1 MKKILLLLLLLTPT
15 INHTQNLIQLAEN
28 NDYTGIVYAVQSSDT
43 ININMTDIAG
53 FTALHVASWNGYIDI
68 ARYLLDKGANPNIV
82 SKAGNT
88 PLSFATPN
96 IKNLLINYGA
106 FEQDKN
112 ITLPRMLYSPNIY
125 IESTTPPP
133 LPPAPAPIPVPV
145 PLPNM
150 VISNIVSNII
160 TNISNFIE
168 NTTYVSNTYRIFDY
182 PKKSYNLLTNLSPV
196 ESIAIHNWDVDG
208 NNSIHQAA
216 QKGDLKKIQELVNR
230 GVNPKTRNRIGDTA
244 LRFAAENNHQD
255 IVVYLLETIGLD
267 VNHANNAGTTALI
280 IATFNNNPALIKYL
294 GHMGANVNQTAQA
307 AVNRTVNGEER
318 ESTVS
323 NWTALMAASQLG
335 YNESIEEL
343 LNNGANLNATDS
355 DDWNALLFAVQND
368 HVSTAEL
375 LIERGIN
382 FNIESIDN
390 HTPLSLAIDNGNEE
404 MIKLLENIDAIKS
417 SVPRVSYEE
426 SISELPTDG
435 TYSYNDDENYTYSTE
450 EEIIEDGYNTTTE
463 E

>member
-1 MKKILLLLLLLTPT
+1 MKKLLLLLLLLTPT

-43 ININMTDIAG
+43 ININMTDSAG

-106 FEQDKN
+106 FEQDN
-112 ITLPRMLYSPNIY
+112 SITLPRMLYSPNIY
-125 IESTTPPP
+125 VESSAPA
-133 LPPAPAPIPVPV
+133 PAPAPIP
-145 PLPNM
+145 LPNV
-150 VISNIVSNII
+150 VISNTVSNII

-216 QKGDLKKIQELVNR
+216 QKGDLIKIQELVNR

-307 AVNRTVNGEER
+307 AVNRTVNGEDR
-318 ESTVS
+318 ASTVS

-368 HVSTAEL
+368 HIPTAQL

-404 MIKLLENIDAIKS
+404 MIKLLENVDAIKS
-417 SVPRVSYEE
+417 SVPLVSYEE
-426 SISELPTDG
+426 SISELPTDD
-435 TYSYNDDENYTYSTE
+435 TYSYDDDENYTYNTEE
-450 EEIIEDGYNTTTE
+450 EEIIEDGYDTTIE

>member
-1 MKKILLLLLLLTPT
+1 MKKLLLLLLWLTPT

-43 ININMTDIAG
+43 ININMTDSAG

-96 IKNLLINYGA
+96 IKDLLINYGA

-125 IESTTPPP
+125 VESSTPPP
-133 LPPAPAPIPVPV
+133 APL
-145 PLPNM
+145 PLPNV
-150 VISNIVSNII
+150 VISNTVSNII

-307 AVNRTVNGEER
+307 AVNRTVDGEER

-368 HVSTAEL
+368 HIPTAQL

-404 MIKLLENIDAIKS
+404 MIKLLENVDAIKS
-417 SVPRVSYEE
+417 SVPLVSYEE
-426 SISELPTDG
+426 SISELPTDD
-435 TYSYNDDENYTYSTE
+435 TYSYDDDENYTYNTE
-450 EEIIEDGYNTTTE
+450 EEVIEDGYYTTTE

>member
-1 MKKILLLLLLLTPT
+1 MKKLLLLLLLFIPT

-28 NDYTGIVYAVQSSDT
+28 NDYSGIVYAVQNSDV
-43 ININMTDIAG
+43 NINMTDGAG

-68 ARYLLDKGANPNIV
+68 ARYLLDKGANPNIL

-88 PLSFATPN
+88 PLSFASPN
-96 IKNLLINYGA
+96 IKNLLVNYGA

-125 IESTTPPP
+125 MGNSAPTPS
-133 LPPAPAPIPVPV
+133 PVQ
-145 PLPNM
+145 
-150 VISNIVSNII
+150 ISNIVSNII

-182 PKKSYNLLTNLSPV
+182 PKKSYNLLTNLSPE

-216 QKGDLKKIQELVNR
+216 ESGELEKIQELVNR
-230 GVNPKTRNRIGDTA
+230 GVNPKTRNRNGDTA
-244 LRFAAENNHQD
+244 LRFAAEKNHKD

-267 VNHANNAGTTALI
+267 VNSANNAGTTALI
-280 IATFNNNPALIKYL
+280 IATFNNNPDMIQYL

-307 AVNRTVNGEER
+307 AVNRTVDGEER
-318 ESTVS
+318 SSTVS

-404 MIKLLENIDAIKS
+404 MIKLLENNDAIKS
-417 SVPRVSYEE
+417 SIPRVSYEE
-426 SISELPTDG
+426 STLPTDD
-435 TYSYNDDENYTYSTE
+435 TYSYDDSTYDDSTYGNE
-450 EEIIEDGYNTTTE
+450 EDADTTLE

>member
-1 MKKILLLLLLLTPT
+1 MKKILLLLLFTPI
-15 INHTQNLIQLAEN
+15 INYTQNLIQLAEN
-28 NDYTGIVYAVQSSDT
+28 NDYTGIVYAIQNSDV
-43 ININMTDIAG
+43 NINMTDSAG

-112 ITLPRMLYSPNIY
+112 ITPPRLLYSPNIY
-125 IESTTPPP
+125 MGN
-133 LPPAPAPIPVPV
+133 PAPAPASAPTPMQI
-145 PLPNM
+145 
-150 VISNIVSNII
+150 SNII

-168 NTTYVSNTYRIFDY
+168 NTTYISNTYRIFDY
-182 PKKSYNLLTNLSPV
+182 PKKSYNLLTNLSAE

-216 QKGDLKKIQELVNR
+216 ESGDLERIQELINR
-230 GVNPKTRNRIGDTA
+230 GINPKTKNRNGDTA
-244 LRFAAENNHQD
+244 LRFAAENNHKD
-255 IVVYLLETIGLD
+255 IVIYLLETIGLD

-280 IATFNNNPALIKYL
+280 IATFNNDPDMIQYL

-307 AVNRTVNGEER
+307 AVNRTIDGENR
-318 ESTVS
+318 ASTVS

-335 YNESIEEL
+335 YNEAITEL

-368 HVSTAEL
+368 HISTARL

-382 FNIESIDN
+382 YNIESVDN

-404 MIKLLENIDAIKS
+404 MIKLLENIDAITS
-417 SVPRVSYEE
+417 SIPLMSYEE
-426 SISELPTDG
+426 STQELPTDD
-435 TYSYNDDENYTYSTE
+435 TYIYDDSDDNYTYASDIDNDTATYSTE
-450 EEIIEDGYNTTTE
+450 DNTEADTDTTIEE
-463 E
+463 

>member
-1 MKKILLLLLLLTPT
+1 MKKLLLLLLFTPV
-15 INHTQNLIQLAEN
+15 INYTQNLIQLAEN
-28 NDYTGIVYAVQSSDT
+28 NDYAGIVYTVQNSSV
-43 ININMTDIAG
+43 NINMTDHAG

-68 ARYLLDKGANPNIV
+68 ARYLLDNGANPNIM

-88 PLSFATPN
+88 PLSFASPN
-96 IKNLLINYGA
+96 IKNLLVSYGA
-106 FEQDKN
+106 FEQDN
-112 ITLPRMLYSPNIY
+112 AITLPRMLYSPNIY
-125 IESTTPPP
+125 MESSSP
-133 LPPAPAPIPVPV
+133 PPAPTPVQ
-145 PLPNM
+145 
-150 VISNIVSNII
+150 ISNII

-182 PKKSYNLLTNLSPV
+182 PKKSYNLLTNLSPE

-216 QKGDLKKIQELVNR
+216 ESGELEKIQELVNR
-230 GVNPKTRNRIGDTA
+230 GVNPKTRNRNGDTA
-244 LRFAAENNHQD
+244 LRFAAEKNHKD

-267 VNHANNAGTTALI
+267 VNSANNAGTTALI
-280 IATFNNNPALIKYL
+280 IATFNNNPDMIQYL

-307 AVNRTVNGEER
+307 AVNRTIAGEER
-318 ESTVS
+318 ASTVS

-335 YNESIEEL
+335 YNESVTEL
-343 LNNGANLNATDS
+343 LDNGANLNATDS
-355 DDWNALLFAVQND
+355 DNWNALLFAVQND

-382 FNIESIDN
+382 YNIESIDN

-404 MIKLLENIDAIKS
+404 MIKLLENIDAIAS

-426 SISELPTDG
+426 STLPTDD
-435 TYSYNDDENYTYSTE
+435 TYSYDDSTYDDSTYGNE
-450 EEIIEDGYNTTTE
+450 EDTDTTLE